1 MSKDWLFGGRSC
13 GNDKGC
19 GFDTGGWNALEAGC
33 RHPLDNDG
41 VAQEAAQV
49 NKMIQKSYEQIVIKD
64 SCDIEVTTT
73 DTKIAVSLQAA
84 IQAAIALVISVSI
97 ADSNKAEQVIQELLQ
112 SSKSVQ
118 VNHQQ
123 TYIQN
128 SRGVRVTT
136 TDTDLVLN
144 IQLLLQ
150 LLIALVVAVDIL

>member
-13 GNDKGC
+13 GYDNGC
-19 GFDTGGWNALEAGC
+19 GNNDGWNALEAGS

-118 VNHQQ
+118 VNRQQ

>member
-1 MSKDWLFGGRSC
+1 MSKDWLFGGRGC
-13 GNDKGC
+13 GHDKGC
-19 GFDTGGWNALEAGC
+19 GYDNNSWSALDDGC
-33 RHPLDNDG
+33 RHPLDNEG
-41 VAQEAAQV
+41 VVQEAAQV

-64 SCDIEVTTT
+64 SCDVEVTTT

-97 ADSNKAEQVIQELLQ
+97 ADSDKAEQIIQELLQ

-150 LLIALVVAVDIL
+150 LLIALVVSVDIL

>member
-13 GNDKGC
+13 GFDHGC
-19 GFDTGGWNALEAGC
+19 GDNRGWNALDAGC
-33 RHPLDNDG
+33 RHPFDNDG

-49 NKMIQKSYEQIVIKD
+49 NKMVQKSYEQIIIKD

-118 VNHQQ
+118 VNSQQ